1 MVMQNI
7 VNYQA
12 PFIDLNGKPVSA
24 GRVHFVDSGV
34 SSVPS
39 GSSSPDYITVYDK
52 DGTEL
57 SNPLSLNDNGQFDIQ
72 PFAEDGID
80 FRMIVERPT
89 GIPPQILDDSM
100 CWEQVCIIDVKSQHI
115 EVTYTG
121 VNSVSGLSEL
131 RNTDPSIGTVVVVGY
146 SESGDFCPP
155 RIFQW
160 VDELKD
166 ENYGTHVRSSVS
178 GHESDGTWVCEP
190 SGFLDVRWFGV
201 NPSASDN
208 SIAINRANDNY
219 PSTALYFPAGE
230 YTLANTVNL
239 NSVILER
246 LANFKTNN
254 GSGVQFKCTFLENRG
269 GKFKSQGSGKVVVP
283 IVHGLFRTS
292 WTDSNGKLDEFLNEN
307 SLQYIEE
314 IVFDESRSVS
324 SGSSISIENKIVSVM
339 KGVST
344 PSVISFVDCVINR
357 LANGTIDAN
366 HIVGK
371 TDVVTPQVKHPNYG
385 TEEYNQFKLDDSGLS
400 IRSTFT
406 IGGTYTPKSASIY
419 KDTDGFRISLKY
431 GSFDRIEV
439 EELVAEG
446 VSVGANGIVTS
457 MIVANST
464 ASFRGQSYF
473 HNGIKGNGNNKPV
486 EVPNGTFRN
495 FTKSS
500 VYNWGNGQTPNYFWP
515 ADSGFDLLRAKVH
528 HFSSIAHS
536 ITLFLPQD
544 QSLRVD
550 GTIIC
555 VENLGL
561 VDENTSFNDQPKVD
575 ISDTGCIV
583 CSNADDSKPVGVVAP
598 YTHKYFIFR
607 NNKWSEC
614 Y

>member
-121 VNSVSGLSEL
+121 VNSVSGLSGL
-131 RNTDPSIGTVVVVGY
+131 RNTDPSVGTVVVVGY

-208 SIAINRANDNY
+208 SIAINRAKDNY

-324 SGSSISIENKIVSVM
+324 SGASISIENKIVSVM
-339 KGVST
+339 KGIST
-344 PSVISFVDCVINR
+344 PIQMSFSDCIVNR
-357 LANGTIDAN
+357 LTEGLVVASEVDAE
-366 HIVGK
+366 IIE
-371 TDVVTPQVKHPNYG
+371 TDEVR
-385 TEEYNQFKLDDSGLS
+385 DSGWRGQGTAYFRLS
-400 IRSTFT
+400 SDHLRLNS
-406 IGGTYTPKSASIY
+406 GPGQ
-419 KDTDGFRISLKY
+419 Y
-431 GSFDRIEV
+431 GSRSATIELTNQGY
-439 EELVAEG
+439 EITLH
-446 VSVGANGIVTS
+446 SVVCDDIHASNGNIDSV
-457 MIVANST
+457 NST
-464 ASFRGQSYF
+464 NVIAT
-473 HNGIKGNGNNKPV
+473 
-486 EVPNGTFRN
+486 NGTFNHIESNDINNSKIHNSHISLRYKYFFN
-495 FTKSS
+495 VESDS
-500 VYNWGNGQTPNYFWP
+500 ISIDDGEMYNVFLVQGGT
-515 ADSGFDLLRAKVH
+515 S
-528 HFSSIAHS
+528 S
-536 ITLFLPQD
+536 ITLTETNTRKTFTLSYPV
-544 QSLRVD
+544 S
-550 GTIIC
+550 GK
-555 VENLGL
+555 GL
-561 VDENTSFNDQPKVD
+561 
-575 ISDTGCIV
+575 
-583 CSNADDSKPVGVVAP
+583 
-598 YTHKYFIFR
+598 YFIVRYGNSIFVS
-607 NNKWSEC
+607 NLNYE